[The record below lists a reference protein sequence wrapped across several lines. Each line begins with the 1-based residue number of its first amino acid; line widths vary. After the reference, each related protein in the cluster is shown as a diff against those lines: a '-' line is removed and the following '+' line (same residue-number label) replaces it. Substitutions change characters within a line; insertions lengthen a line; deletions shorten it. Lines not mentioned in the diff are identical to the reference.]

1 MGPRQAI
8 STGFRKAFVFSG
20 RASRA
25 EFWWFAPIASV
36 LPISVALLLD
46 WRVSLSWEIGQLFVV
61 MMASLPLLSAMSRRL
76 QDTDEDG
83 YQAIFPFMP
92 IILFWL
98 GYQLA
103 LGFSLLIGGPIL
115 WFILAVLTLVP
126 AFLASL
132 VASVMVTSNI
142 IGMMLVASDS
152 DENRFGAPSGAL
164 PS

>member
-1 MGPRQAI
+1 MGPKQAI

-25 EFWWFAPIASV
+25 EFWWFAPVASI
-36 LPISVALLLD
+36 LPISVALHLD
-46 WRVSLSWEIGQLFVV
+46 WRVSLSWGIGQLFVV

-76 QDTDEDG
+76 QDTGEDG

-92 IILFWL
+92 IIVFWL
-98 GYQLA
+98 GYQLV

-115 WFILAVLTLVP
+115 WLILAFLTLLP

-132 VASVMVTSNI
+132 VVSVMVTSSI
-142 IGMMLVASDS
+142 IGLMLIASDTG
-152 DENRFGAPSGAL
+152 ENRFGVPSGAL